1 MGKKRSHQVTR
12 SILKSFP
19 AEAENVLNEEAAAP
33 SGSDCGTE
41 AAGSE
46 GDESEEEDEGEDEEE
61 SLDGMSDED
70 DGFSEDEVDDE
81 TDRVDEAEEDQLDAM
96 PQKQRKVEKKEL
108 DLGLAMSQILGQKI
122 PATADATG
130 STAAGVPILAKR
142 KAIERKIEEDR
153 LDARARSVMRKQRIA
168 NKDSARVAEM
178 DMSRANSEKGLK
190 KAATRGVVQL
200 FNAIHQHQ
208 TTKEKAAKEKRDAA
222 AGGKKGGAEQAAQ
235 IKQISKTSFLDMLKG
250 GAAAQLKK

>member
-1 MGKKRSHQVTR
+1 MTR

-33 SGSDCGTE
+33 SRPDGGAEMADS
-41 AAGSE
+41 
-46 GDESEEEDEGEDEEE
+46 EEDEPEEEEEEEE

-70 DGFSEDEVDDE
+70 DGFSEDEVDDG
-81 TDRVDEAEEDQLDAM
+81 TDRVDEAEDEHLDAM

-122 PATADATG
+122 PATADA
-130 STAAGVPILAKR
+130 AGVPILAKR

-168 NKDSARVAEM
+168 SKDSARIAEM
-178 DMSRANSEKGLK
+178 DMSRANSEKVLK

-208 TTKEKAAKEKRDAA
+208 ATKEKAAKEKRDAA

-235 IKQISKTSFLDMLKG
+235 IRQISKTSFLDMLKG